1 MIKPYNT
8 AENKKKE
15 IKKMFN
21 NIAKSYDTLNRIL
34 SLGIDI
40 WWRKKAVKQL
50 NNPKIILDVATGTAD
65 FAISAAKNTN
75 AIITGIDISDKML
88 EIGEQK
94 IKKLNLENRITLKI
108 GDAEKT
114 SFKKNSFD
122 AITIGFGVRNF
133 ENLDLGLKEMHRILK
148 KNGQIAI
155 LEPSI
160 PTFFP
165 LKQIYN
171 LYFHILLPKIGGWFS
186 KDTSAYSYLPKSVK
200 SFPAKKQFLE
210 KLKKIGFTNQRH
222 ISLSLGIVSLYVA
235 IK

>member
-8 AENKKKE
+8 DENKKKE

-21 NIAKSYDTLNRIL
+21 NIAQSYDALNRIL
-34 SLGIDI
+34 SLGIDV
-40 WWRKKAVKQL
+40 WWRKKAIKQF

-75 AIITGIDISDKML
+75 ATITGIDISDKML

-94 IKKLNLENRITLKI
+94 IKKLNLENRITLKL
-108 GDAEKT
+108 GDAEET
-114 SFKKNSFD
+114 SFKENSFD

-148 KNGQIAI
+148 KNGQVAI

-160 PTFFP
+160 PTLFP

-171 LYFHILLPKIGGWFS
+171 LYFQFLLPKIGGWFS
-186 KDTSAYSYLPKSVK
+186 RDTSAYSYLPNSVK
-200 SFPAKKQFLE
+200 SFPSKKQFLE
-210 KLKKIGFTNQRH
+210 KLKKIGFSKQRH
-222 ISLSLGIVSLYVA
+222 ISLSFGIVSLYIA

>member
-21 NIAKSYDTLNRIL
+21 NIAKNYDILNRIL

-75 AIITGIDISDKML
+75 ATITGIDISDKML
-88 EIGEQK
+88 EIGVQK
-94 IKKLNLENRITLKI
+94 IKKLNLENRITLKLD
-108 GDAEKT
+108 DAEET
-114 SFKKNSFD
+114 SFVKNSFD

-165 LKQIYN
+165 LKQLYN
-171 LYFHILLPKIGGWFS
+171 LYFQILLPKIGGWFS
-186 KDTSAYSYLPKSVK
+186 KDTRAYSYLPNSVK
-200 SFPAKKQFLE
+200 SFPSKKQFLE

-222 ISLSLGIVSLYVA
+222 ISLSLGIVSLYIA

>member
-8 AENKKKE
+8 SENKKKE

-40 WWRKKAVKQL
+40 WWRNSAVKQL
-50 NNPKIILDVATGTAD
+50 NNPNKILDVATGTAD

-75 AIITGIDISDKML
+75 ASITGIDISDKML

-94 IKKLNLENRITLKI
+94 IKKLNLENRIKLKL
-108 GDAEKT
+108 GDAEE
-114 SFKKNSFD
+114 SNFQENSFD

-148 KNGQIAI
+148 KNGKIAI

-160 PTFFP
+160 PTIFP

-171 LYFHILLPKIGGWFS
+171 LYFQFLLPKIGGWFS
-186 KDTSAYSYLPKSVK
+186 KDKNAYLYLHNSVK
-200 SFPAKKQFLE
+200 SFPSKKQFLE
-210 KLKKIGFTNQRH
+210 KLKKIGFRKQRH
-222 ISLSLGIVSLYVA
+222 ISLSLGIVSLYIA

>member
-1 MIKPYNT
+1 
-8 AENKKKE
+8 
-15 IKKMFN
+15 
-21 NIAKSYDTLNRIL
+21 
-34 SLGIDI
+34 
-40 WWRKKAVKQL
+40 
-50 NNPKIILDVATGTAD
+50 
-65 FAISAAKNTN
+65 
-75 AIITGIDISDKML
+75 ML
-88 EIGEQK
+88 HHW
-94 IKKLNLENRITLKI
+94 
-108 GDAEKT
+108 
-114 SFKKNSFD
+114 
-122 AITIGFGVRNF
+122 FGVRNF

-171 LYFHILLPKIGGWFS
+171 LYFQILLPKIGGWFS
-186 KDTSAYSYLPKSVK
+186 KDTSAYSYLPNSVK

-222 ISLSLGIVSLYVA
+222 ISLSLGIVSLYIA

>member
-8 AENKKKE
+8 TENKKKE

-75 AIITGIDISDKML
+75 ATITGIDISDKML

-94 IKKLNLENRITLKI
+94 IKKLKLENRITLKL
-108 GDAEKT
+108 GDAEET
-114 SFKKNSFD
+114 YFKKNSFD

-148 KNGQIAI
+148 KNGKVAI

-160 PTFFP
+160 PTLFP

-171 LYFHILLPKIGGWFS
+171 LYFQFFLPKIGGWFS
-186 KDTSAYSYLPKSVK
+186 TDKSAYKYLPNSVK
-200 SFPAKKQFLE
+200 SFPSKKEFLK
-210 KLKKIGFTNQRH
+210 KLKKIGFTKQRH
-222 ISLSLGIVSLYVA
+222 ISLSLGIVSLYIA

>member
-8 AENKKKE
+8 SENKKKE

-50 NNPKIILDVATGTAD
+50 NNPKKILDIATGTAD

-75 AIITGIDISDKML
+75 ASIIGIDISDNML
-88 EIGEQK
+88 EIGEKK
-94 IKKLNLENRITLKI
+94 IKKLNLEHRIILKL
-108 GDAEKT
+108 GDAEET
-114 SFKKNSFD
+114 NFQENSFD

-133 ENLDLGLKEMHRILK
+133 ENLDLGLKEMYRILK
-148 KNGQIAI
+148 KNGKVAI

-160 PTFFP
+160 PTLFP
-165 LKQIYN
+165 FKQIYN
-171 LYFHILLPKIGGWFS
+171 LYFQFLLPKIGGWFS
-186 KDTSAYSYLPKSVK
+186 KDKSAYSYLPNSVK
-200 SFPAKKQFLE
+200 SFPPKKEFLKKLKEIGFKKQ
-210 KLKKIGFTNQRH
+210 KH

>member
-8 AENKKKE
+8 SENKKKE

-34 SLGIDI
+34 SLGIDV

-75 AIITGIDISDKML
+75 ATITGIDISDKML
-88 EIGEQK
+88 EIGEKK
-94 IKKLNLENRITLKI
+94 IKKLNLENRITLKL
-108 GDAEKT
+108 GDAEET
-114 SFKKNSFD
+114 SFKENTFD

-148 KNGQIAI
+148 KNGQVAI

-160 PTFFP
+160 PTLFP

-171 LYFHILLPKIGGWFS
+171 LYFQFLLPKIGGWFS
-186 KDTSAYSYLPKSVK
+186 RDTSAYSYLPNSVK
-200 SFPAKKQFLE
+200 SFPSKKQFLE
-210 KLKKIGFTNQRH
+210 KLKKIGFSKQRH
-222 ISLSLGIVSLYVA
+222 ISLSFGIVSLYIA